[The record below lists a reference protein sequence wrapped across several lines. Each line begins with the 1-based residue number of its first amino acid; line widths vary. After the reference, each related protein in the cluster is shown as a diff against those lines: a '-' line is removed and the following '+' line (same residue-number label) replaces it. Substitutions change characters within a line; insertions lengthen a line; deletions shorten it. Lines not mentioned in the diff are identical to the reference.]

1 VAVIRYL
8 VSDVNVAVE
17 FYTNILGFELVEKW
31 GPPFAMVKRGDLI
44 LWLSGPGSSASR
56 PLPDGSK
63 PASGGWNRLVLE
75 TDDLAS
81 LVAKL
86 KQSGAHFRGKIVS
99 GPGGKQ
105 VLVNDP
111 SGNPI
116 ELFESSGQ

>member
-8 VSDVNVAVE
+8 VSDVNVGVE

-63 PASGGWNRLVLE
+63 PASGGWNRLVLQ

-86 KQSGAHFRGKIVS
+86 KQSGAHFRSEIVS

>member
-1 VAVIRYL
+1 
-8 VSDVNVAVE
+8 
-17 FYTNILGFELVEKW
+17 VEKW

-86 KQSGAHFRGKIVS
+86 KQSGAHFRSEIVS

-105 VLVNDP
+105 VLINDP